1 MNFMINF
8 LFNRKNKVN
17 LFLKTN
23 RFNILDLR
31 FNEKLTFMMISIKDT
46 LLIQKS
52 FINSREILIYMPKIN
67 IDGPE
72 KLNRIQVAFAETGH
86 IGKWLQ
92 LNYGK
97 IQ

>member
-1 MNFMINF
+1 M
-8 LFNRKNKVN
+8 N

-67 IDGPE
+67 IDGPK
-72 KLNRIQVAFAETGH
+72 KLNRIQVVFAETGH